1 MRSIDVHAH
10 VAPGPAINLA
20 PGQDWHSFTK
30 MEESGR
36 HFLVLGSKR
45 YWLHPKYLLTPEQRL
60 AEMDSL
66 GVDVHVLST
75 WVGLYN
81 YDLPVEVGAATA
93 KDCNDY
99 MAELAKTWPRRFAG
113 LATLPMQDVE
123 TAIGELERAM
133 RQLGLKGAMI
143 NDHINGHTL
152 KHLLK
157 GNDFD

>member
-1 MRSIDVHAH
+1 
-10 VAPGPAINLA
+10 
-20 PGQDWHSFTK
+20 
-30 MEESGR
+30 
-36 HFLVLGSKR
+36 
-45 YWLHPKYLLTPEQRL
+45 
-60 AEMDSL
+60 MDSL

-81 YDLPVEVGAATA
+81 YDLPLEVGAATA

-99 MAELAKTWPRRFAG
+99 VAELTKTWPQRFAG

-123 TAIGELERAM
+123 TTIGELKRAM
-133 RQLGLKGAMI
+133 TQLGLKGAMI

-157 GNDFD
+157 GSDFG